1 MLEPTS
7 EPKKPASVVLD
18 PPIKEPKKPALTI
31 VIQSWATPIF
41 ATVMLVLGLLGGY
54 FARPW
59 LEKKLNPVTTRT
71 AAPAVSQPTAA
82 PASSG
87 VTIPQVNSADELMA
101 YLVSQAVHFKGDENA
116 PVTIIE
122 FSDFQ

>member
-1 MLEPTS
+1 MIEPTS
-7 EPKKPASVVLD
+7 EPKQPASVVLD
-18 PPIKEPKKPALTI
+18 PPIRAPKKPALTI

-41 ATVMLVLGLLGGY
+41 SALMLVLGLLGGY
-54 FARPW
+54 FLRPW
-59 LEKKLNPVTTRT
+59 LEDKLNPIPTRT
-71 AAPAVSQPTAA
+71 AVQAVAQPTAA
-82 PASSG
+82 AVDSG
-87 VTIPQVNSADELMA
+87 VTIPQVNSAEELMD

>member
-1 MLEPTS
+1 MINDQTS
-7 EPKKPASVVLD
+7 
-18 PPIKEPKKPALTI
+18 EPKKPALTI

-41 ATVMLVLGLLGGY
+41 ATVMLVIGLLGGY
-54 FARPW
+54 YARPW
-59 LEKKLNPVTTRT
+59 LEKKLNPTPTRT
-71 AAPAVSQPTAA
+71 ADPAVAQPTAA
-82 PASSG
+82 PADTG
-87 VTIPQVNSADELMA
+87 VTIPQFTSADELMN